1 MNKKKNQKINI
12 KRIKRI
18 RRIKK
23 SIITMVLLGVV
34 LGLMVYIPI
43 NIKKKALIAK
53 DVVASEKFKDDINVL
68 GTFNRLREDNKS
80 IYASDEVSIKI
91 NSEIEEILEELKNG
105 VTDKVKELVD
115 NLNSLLVDVSAGNH
129 SELEQLFNKLNEDK
143 MMGFTQEEV
152 KKVNTLMDEYNLLIK
167 EQKYSEAKVDLEDIN
182 TYVKEVKKIVETR
195 ITKEEYDKKSTEDEK
210 SRKATYI
217 NGILLVNKKNG
228 LPDSFGDAEDP
239 KAREAFEEMKK
250 AAGKDGL
257 YINAFST
264 YRSFWTQNRL
274 YWNYVAS
281 FGQDPTDTFSARA
294 GFSEH
299 QTGLGFDVGGADRSL
314 WANQEFQYTA
324 EAEWLKNN
332 CYKYGFI
339 LRYPEGKEWKTGFV
353 YESWHFRYLGEEH
366 SKNFNNNNLTLEE
379 YLGV

>member
-34 LGLMVYIPI
+34 LGLMAYIPI
-43 NIKKKALIAK
+43 NIKKKALIAR

-143 MMGFTQEEV
+143 MTGFTQEEV

-281 FGQDPTDTFSARA
+281 FGQEPTDTFSARA

>member
-143 MMGFTQEEV
+143 MTGFTQEEV

-281 FGQDPTDTFSARA
+281 FGQEPTDTFSARA

>member
-1 MNKKKNQKINI
+1 M

-143 MMGFTQEEV
+143 MTGFTQEEV

-281 FGQDPTDTFSARA
+281 FGKDPTDTFSARA

>member
-12 KRIKRI
+12 KRVKRI

-43 NIKKKALIAK
+43 NIKKKALIAR

-143 MMGFTQEEV
+143 MTGFTQEEV

-228 LPDSFGDAEDP
+228 LPDSFGNAEDP

>member
-43 NIKKKALIAK
+43 NIKKKALIAR

-143 MMGFTQEEV
+143 MTGFTNEEV

-167 EQKYSEAKVDLEDIN
+167 EQKYSEAKVDLENIN

-195 ITKEEYDKKSTEDEK
+195 TTKEEYDKKSTEDEK

-281 FGQDPTDTFSARA
+281 FGQEPTDTFSARA

>member
-43 NIKKKALIAK
+43 NIKKKALIAR

-143 MMGFTQEEV
+143 MTGFTKEEV

-167 EQKYSEAKVDLEDIN
+167 ERKYSEAKVDLENIN

-281 FGQDPTDTFSARA
+281 FGQEPTDTFSARA

>member
-1 MNKKKNQKINI
+1 M

-143 MMGFTQEEV
+143 MTGFTQEEV

-281 FGQDPTDTFSARA
+281 FGQEPTDTFSARA

>member
-23 SIITMVLLGVV
+23 SIITMVLFGVV

-43 NIKKKALIAK
+43 NIKKKALIAR

-143 MMGFTQEEV
+143 MTGFTQEEV

-281 FGQDPTDTFSARA
+281 FGQEPTDTFSARA